1 MSVQARFPWLA
12 SAAIVWFALTLPAG
26 FAIWSLAASPAE
38 LADPDGFAG
47 SFARALLLGA
57 ALAAV
62 AVAAAARLGRL
73 PLLAR
78 CAYALGLL
86 YVGVL
91 KVLGPIVAPWIALGL
106 AVAALAFVR
115 RVPQVTAVL
124 LLPPLMGM
132 LAALYFAFTAERW
145 LSGAGT
151 FVAML
156 NVLSS

>member
-12 SAAIVWFALTLPAG
+12 GAAIVWIALTLPAA
-26 FAIWSLAASPAE
+26 FAIWSFAGSPAE

-47 SFARALLLGA
+47 DFARALVLGA

-62 AVAAAARLGRL
+62 AVAAAACLGRL

-78 CAYALGLL
+78 CAYALGLV

-91 KVLGPIVAPWIALGL
+91 KVLGLVVAPWIALGL
-106 AVAALAFVR
+106 AVAALVFMR
-115 RVPQVTAVL
+115 RAPQVTTHL
-124 LLPPLMGM
+124 LVPPLMGM

-145 LSGAGT
+145 LSGAAT
-151 FVAML
+151 FAAML
-156 NVLSS
+156 EVIVS

>member
-1 MSVQARFPWLA
+1 
-12 SAAIVWFALTLPAG
+12 
-26 FAIWSLAASPAE
+26 
-38 LADPDGFAG
+38 
-47 SFARALLLGA
+47 
-57 ALAAV
+57 
-62 AVAAAARLGRL
+62 
-73 PLLAR
+73 LAR